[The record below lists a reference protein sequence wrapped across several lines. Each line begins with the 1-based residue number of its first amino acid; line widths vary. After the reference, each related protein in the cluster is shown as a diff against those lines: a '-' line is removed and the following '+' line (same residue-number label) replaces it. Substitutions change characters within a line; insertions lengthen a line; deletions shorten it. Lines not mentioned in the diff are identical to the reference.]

1 MNTKTLL
8 LFCCL
13 AAGSALFPQDCR
25 AEMEPVK
32 KIRAGVPPFEVI
44 EDIMLGNRQASPGQ
58 IPLPAAKT
66 AAAATAPQMLWLAD
80 SDARLQPTLVH
91 VDPLNKVYTV
101 RNLGNQFALS
111 TGAIDYGIR
120 ALFIPV
126 LLITGNTD
134 NDAIRFFM
142 EGYEKLDLSLRQD
155 LDHLHLPL
163 APAEGEDPES
173 PFEDRWLRNIE
184 KNVDFQV
191 NEATTRYSDRLASGR
206 LVVVGAVIDLANQY
220 GHGEKKLI
228 IINVNGETDP
238 AKMREHRQLVRLDK
252 AMRQY
257 VGRGKVQPAEPEKPE
272 KPEKSEAPGKKTVG
286 RKK

>member
-1 MNTKTLL
+1 MNTKILL

-13 AAGSALFPQDCR
+13 AAGSVLFAQGSR

-44 EDIMLGNRQASPGQ
+44 EDIMLGNRQASSGQ
-58 IPLPAAKT
+58 VTLPAAG
-66 AAAATAPQMLWLAD
+66 ATAPQMIWLAD
-80 SDARLQPTLVH
+80 SDARLQASLVH
-91 VDPLNKVYTV
+91 ADPLNKVYTV

-120 ALFIPV
+120 YLFVPV

-142 EGYEKLDLSLRQD
+142 EGYEKLDLSLRDD
-155 LDHLHLPL
+155 LDHLHIPL
-163 APAEGEDPES
+163 APETEDKES
-173 PFEDRWLRNIE
+173 TFEDRWLRNIE

-191 NEATTRYSDRLASGR
+191 KEAITRYSDRLQNGR

-238 AKMREHRQLVRLDK
+238 AKIREHRQLVRLDK
-252 AMRQY
+252 TMLQY
-257 VGRGKVQPAEPEKPE
+257 VGREKVKPAEQEKPVP
-272 KPEKSEAPGKKTVG
+272 PEKKTVG